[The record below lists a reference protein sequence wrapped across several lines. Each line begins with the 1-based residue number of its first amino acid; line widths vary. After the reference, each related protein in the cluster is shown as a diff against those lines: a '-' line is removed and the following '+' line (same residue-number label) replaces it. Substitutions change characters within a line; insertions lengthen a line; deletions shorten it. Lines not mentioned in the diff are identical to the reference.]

1 MLIQKAY
8 KYRLN
13 PTDAQAQRLRQM
25 CGCARFV
32 WNYALAETQRILEA
46 GRKLPSAFELNK
58 MLTGWKKLPELAFLS
73 DAYTDNLQQKLKT
86 CTGHGNGAL
95 IKSWQRKRPCL
106 NIKATAMTLFVSSIL
121 TNTASLS
128 TDALSYPRG
137 WAG

>member
-1 MLIQKAY
+1 M
-8 KYRLN
+8 
-13 PTDAQAQRLRQM
+13 RLRPF
-25 CGCARFV
+25 CLELRP
-32 WNYALAETQRILEA
+32 AETQRILEA

-73 DAYTDNLQQKLKT
+73 DAYTDNLQQKLKDL
-86 CTGHGNGAL
+86 HGAWKRCFD
-95 IKSWQRKRPCL
+95 KSWQRKRPCL

>member
-46 GRKLPSAFELNK
+46 RDFDDAVYCEKKRGG
-58 MLTGWKKLPELAFLS
+58 GWRL
-73 DAYTDNLQQKLKT
+73 
-86 CTGHGNGAL
+86 
-95 IKSWQRKRPCL
+95 W
-106 NIKATAMTLFVSSIL
+106 V
-121 TNTASLS
+121 
-128 TDALSYPRG
+128 
-137 WAG
+137 

>member
-46 GRKLPSAFELNK
+46 G
-58 MLTGWKKLPELAFLS
+58 
-73 DAYTDNLQQKLKT
+73 
-86 CTGHGNGAL
+86 
-95 IKSWQRKRPCL
+95 
-106 NIKATAMTLFVSSIL
+106 
-121 TNTASLS
+121 
-128 TDALSYPRG
+128 
-137 WAG
+137 